1 MPTYDPCEIT
11 GNVTVTGGSFV
22 LSCTV
27 DGNVTISGSSAFSL
41 EGASVCND
49 LHIQSLAAGQQLGG
63 AVCGSKIKGNLVVQS
78 NLSLVQVGA
87 PNPSAC
93 AVNTV
98 GNDLQAPNNYA
109 ALSIDYNTVGGNL
122 QVQNNTLTVDVS
134 GNTVTN
140 NLTCQGNTQ
149 VTNVAPNKVLHGT
162 AQGQCAA
169 SSS

>member
-1 MPTYDPCEIT
+1 LPTYDPCEIT

-122 QVQNNTLTVDVS
+122 QVQNNTVTVDVS

-140 NLTCQGNTQ
+140 NLTCHGNTQ
-149 VTNVAPNKVLHGT
+149 G
-162 AQGQCAA
+162 GD
-169 SSS
+169 